1 MDDNINEYIK
11 DILIDVESKMILEEQ
26 EKIVYK
32 ILNKYD
38 EEIRKLFY
46 MRIKLN
52 LTFKE
57 ISQILGRS
65 EEWARV
71 TFFRIK
77 IKIKEELENEK

>member
-1 MDDNINEYIK
+1 
-11 DILIDVESKMILEEQ
+11 MILEEQ